1 MECLLKKVFAYSTCF
16 LCENYI
22 INIRRNMKNR
32 FHKGFTIIE
41 VSLVIAIAGL
51 IFLMVFVALPGLR
64 ASQRDS
70 QRREDIAKFLEEVK
84 KYQENN
90 RGALPGG
97 SGIPSNPVTS
107 TSTGS
112 STTWAGFYREYLG
125 DKLIDPD
132 GTAYS
137 LQITDCNSN
146 ATECGN
152 LDDAKFPNNYRI
164 LVVKQAQCD
173 GTIARPTGNPR
184 KLAVIYKLEGAGT
197 YCGNS

>member
-1 MECLLKKVFAYSTCF
+1 
-16 LCENYI
+16 
-22 INIRRNMKNR
+22 MKNR

-84 KYQENN
+84 NYQENN

-97 SGIPSNPVTS
+97 SDSGSLDGVTS
-107 TSTGS
+107 TSSGNGEGTK
-112 STTWAGFYREYLG
+112 WAGFYKDYLG
-125 DKLIDPD
+125 DKFIDPD
-132 GTAYS
+132 GTPYRLNIRTCS
-137 LQITDCNSN
+137 SS

-152 LDDAKFPNNYRI
+152 LDDASFPNNYTM

-173 GTIARPTGNPR
+173 GTVARPTGNPR
-184 KLAVIYKLEGAGT
+184 KLAVIYKLEGAGAF
-197 YCGNS
+197 CSNS